1 MRITS
6 CRLGYLLLLVATLLG
21 ACAQTP
27 EKPIRPA
34 GTAQDFWTGRLSLRI
49 QSEPP
54 QSLATQFE
62 LSGNAQAGKLLLTS
76 PLGTTLASMQWSPG
90 FAVLQRSGE
99 RQQFG
104 SLDELTQS
112 LTGSALP
119 IEALF
124 EWLRGQAVSVAGWSV
139 DLSQLQQGRL
149 LARQLPP
156 AIPAELRLIIE
167 P

>member
-1 MRITS
+1 MTS
-6 CRLGYLLLLVATLLG
+6 SRFGGLLLLVATLLC
-21 ACAQTP
+21 ACAVP
-27 EKPIRPA
+27 PHKPARPA

-62 LSGNAQAGKLLLTS
+62 LSGNAQTGKLQLTS
-76 PLGTTLASMQWSPG
+76 PLGNTLVSMQWGPG
-90 FAVLQRSGE
+90 SALLQRSGE

-112 LTGSALP
+112 LTGCALP

-124 EWLRGQAVSVAGWSV
+124 EWLRGQAVSVPGWSV